1 MKKLRL
7 YSPGPTPIPPDAR
20 QAMSADI
27 DYHRSAEA
35 SEAVKEC
42 ARLLKTAFQ
51 TASDVAVFASSGTGG
66 MEAALVNCFS
76 AGDPVLAVRS
86 GKFGD
91 RWVEI
96 AQAYSLDVQPLE
108 AEWGESV
115 DPEAVEAALKAR
127 PETKGVLGT
136 LCETSTGALHDIR
149 ALGGIAR
156 QRGVLLIVDAVSAL
170 GADEMRMDEWGVDA
184 LVSCS
189 HKGLMTPPGVGLCAL
204 SERAAEASKSADLPR
219 YYFDYAKNA
228 ARVANGSPPF
238 TPAISLVYGLRASLE
253 TMMSAGGMEA
263 SWARH
268 ARLASAMRAAAEA
281 LNLRLFPRVPSN
293 AVTAFLAPAGID
305 SQAFVAN
312 LRREHGAVFV
322 GGQDA
327 LKGRLVRAAHLGW
340 VDDFDIVSAAAAL
353 ERGLADAGYRFS
365 PGSGVEAAQRSLLNS
380 GRGR

>member
-1 MKKLRL
+1 MKKRRL
-7 YSPGPTPIPPDAR
+7 YSPGPTPTPPNAR
-20 QAMSADI
+20 QAMAAEI

-51 TASDVAVFASSGTGG
+51 TVSDVAVFASSGTGG
-66 MEAALVNCFS
+66 MECALVNCFS

-91 RWVEI
+91 RWVEL
-96 AQAYSLDVQPLE
+96 AQAYRLDVQPLDV
-108 AEWGESV
+108 EWGASV
-115 DPEAVEAALKAR
+115 DPAAVETALKAR
-127 PETKGVLGT
+127 PETKGVLAT

-149 ALGGIAR
+149 ALGEIAR
-156 QRGVLLIVDAVSAL
+156 ERSVLLIVDAVSAL

-204 SERAAEASKSADLPR
+204 SGRAAEASKSANLPR
-219 YYFDYAKNA
+219 YYFDYAQNA

-238 TPAISLVYGLRASLE
+238 TPAISLIYGLRASLE
-253 TMMSAGGMEA
+253 TIMSAGGMEA

-268 ARLASAMRAAAEA
+268 ARLASAMRAAVSA
-281 LNLRLFPRVPSN
+281 LNIRLFPRVPSN
-293 AVTAFLAPAGID
+293 ALTAFLAPDGID
-305 SQAFVAN
+305 SQAFVQN
-312 LRREHGAVFV
+312 LRDKHGAVFV

-327 LKGRLVRAAHLGW
+327 LKGRLIRAAHLGW
-340 VDDFDIVSAAAAL
+340 VDDLDIVSAAAAL
-353 ERGLADAGYRFS
+353 ERGLSDAGYRFS
-365 PGSGVEAAQRSLLNS
+365 PGSAVEAAHRSLLDT
-380 GRGR
+380 